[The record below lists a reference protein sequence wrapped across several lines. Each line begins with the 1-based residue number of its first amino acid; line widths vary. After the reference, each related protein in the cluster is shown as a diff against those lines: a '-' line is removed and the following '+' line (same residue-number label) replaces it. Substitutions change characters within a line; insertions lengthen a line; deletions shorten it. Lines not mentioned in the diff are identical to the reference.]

1 MENRQ
6 LQSRKKVEYLGATTS
21 LWTKLVGISPASTRN
36 KVTGIKRTK
45 LSIGSATVF
54 GVK

>member
-6 LQSRKKVEYLGATTS
+6 WQSRKKVEYLGATVS
-21 LWTKLVGISPASTRN
+21 FWTNLVGISPVSIRN

-45 LSIGSATVF
+45 LSMGSVAIF
-54 GVK
+54 RVK